1 MKYLKQLVIILFIT
15 FIGELLNYFIP
26 LPIPTSVYGMVLL
39 YIALMTKIIKLSS
52 VKETG
57 KFLVDIMPVMFI
69 PAGVGLLESWGVLS
83 SMLLPIAIITAVTT
97 VLVMAVSGIVTQIVI
112 KTDKRTEKTEDV
124 TK

>member
-83 SMLLPIAIITAVTT
+83 SMLLPIAVITAVTT

-112 KTDKRTEKTEDV
+112 KTDKRTEKTEDG